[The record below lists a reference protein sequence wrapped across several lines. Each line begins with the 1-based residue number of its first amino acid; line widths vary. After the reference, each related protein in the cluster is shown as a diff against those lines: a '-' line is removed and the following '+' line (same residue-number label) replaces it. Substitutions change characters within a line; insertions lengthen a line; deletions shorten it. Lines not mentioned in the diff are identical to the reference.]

1 MLDKLRLT
9 IGRIF
14 ESTSNASAAGLSFFL
29 NAADLVSTRL
39 CLLLCVL
46 LRPCFISL
54 TLRLFCSLAFLG
66 CEDFTRTLNGIVRV
80 GETGGIL
87 TMQRTVA
94 IISIAANCATTMIA
108 LRVNSRAAKR
118 TLPGTIWP
126 GSLYIANPT

>member
-80 GETGGIL
+80 GKTGGIL
-87 TMQRTVA
+87 AVFAVA
-94 IISIAANCATTMIA
+94 AVFAIA
-108 LRVNSRAAKR
+108 LFLATAKTATR
-118 TLPGTIWP
+118 IV
-126 GSLYIANPT
+126 S